1 MKIKL
6 TPFAKQT
13 PKSELLVLFHF
24 EEMELTTV
32 LKELGFADTPEIQQ
46 AVATGD
52 LKGKKGETSLFY
64 LSESSP
70 TKRVLIVGV
79 GKLGKF
85 DLEGL
90 QSAVATA
97 VWKAEKLGV
106 SELTSHLLPLD
117 IWSETKSVEQTA
129 LAALLASYRF
139 DRYLPKLAEKPRV
152 ETFNLIVKKLDE
164 KRNAAVERAAIVA
177 KYQNFSRELI
187 NEPVNV
193 MTPLEFASRVSTEA
207 KEIGLQCEIHDE
219 EWIHKKGM
227 KLLWGVAKGSEEPPR
242 LVVLRHNGGGKDDPW
257 LGIVGKGVMFDTGG
271 LSLKNTAGM
280 LGMKGDMGGG
290 AATVG
295 ALLAAAALGI
305 KKNIIGIVPSVINA
319 IDGRAQNVSDIVQSF
334 DGPSVEIVNTDA
346 EGRLVLADGLSY
358 ARELGAETLI
368 DICTL
373 TGASV
378 VALGMKVAALFTD
391 DDDLRD
397 IVLNGKETTAEV
409 FWQLPLFDHYADAL
423 KSTYAETKNSGGRWG
438 GASTAAK
445 FLEKFTDGKP
455 WAHLDIAGKELLDK
469 PWLCYRKG
477 ATAFGVRTLLEIIQ
491 NR

>member
-1 MKIKL
+1 MKIELK
-6 TPFAKQT
+6 PFSKQLSE
-13 PKSELLVLFHF
+13 SELLVIFRF
-24 EEMELTTV
+24 EGGEFYPTLDAAGLAKAPA
-32 LKELGFADTPEIQQ
+32 LKQ
-46 AVATGD
+46 AIAAKD
-52 LKGKKGETSLFY
+52 IKGKPGAMSLLYLGED
-64 LSESSP
+64 SP
-70 TKRVLIVGV
+70 TKRLLVIGV
-79 GKLGKF
+79 GKREKF
-85 DLEGL
+85 RVEGL
-90 QSAVATA
+90 ISAVSAA

-106 SELTSHLLPLD
+106 SELTCYPLPLKD
-117 IWSETKSVEQTA
+117 EGEAVKQTA
-129 LAALLASYRF
+129 LAALLANYRF
-139 DRYLPKLAEKPRV
+139 DRYLPKLAKKPRPSTLRILVGKATSALKTVV
-152 ETFNLIVKKLDE
+152 EQ
-164 KRNAAVERAAIVA
+164 AAIVA

-193 MTPLEFASRVSTEA
+193 MTPLEFASRVSKEA
-207 KEIGLQCEIHDE
+207 EEIGLQCEVHDE

-242 LVVLRHNGGGKDDPW
+242 LVVLRHNGGGKNAPW

-280 LGMKGDMGGG
+280 LSMKADMGGG

-295 ALLAAAALGI
+295 ALLAAAALSV
-305 KKNIIGIVPSVINA
+305 KKNIIGIVPAVINA

-391 DDDLRD
+391 DDNLRD
-397 IVLNGKETTAEV
+397 IVLTGKETTAEV
-409 FWQLPLFDHYADAL
+409 FWQLPLFDHYAEAL

-477 ATAFGVRTLLEIIQ
+477 ATAFGVRTLLHLIE

>member
-1 MKIKL
+1 MKIELK
-6 TPFAKQT
+6 PFSKQSPET
-13 PKSELLVLFHF
+13 KLLVVYRF
-24 EEMELTTV
+24 EEREFHPTLDAIGLADAPT
-32 LKELGFADTPEIQQ
+32 LKQAIAAD
-46 AVATGD
+46 D
-52 LKGKKGETSLFY
+52 LKGKKGATSLLY
-64 LSESSP
+64 LGEDSP
-70 TKRVLIVGV
+70 TKRVLVVGV
-79 GKLGKF
+79 GKREKF
-85 DLEGL
+85 VLEGL
-90 QSAVATA
+90 MTAVATA
-97 VWKAEKLGV
+97 VWKAEQLGV
-106 SELTSHLLPLD
+106 TELTCYPLPLNN
-117 IWSETKSVEQTA
+117 EEESVGQTV
-129 LAALLASYRF
+129 LAALLANYRF
-139 DRYLPKLAEKPRV
+139 DHYQPKLAEKPRLSAL
-152 ETFNLIVKKLDE
+152 NIIVKEIGDAL
-164 KRNAAVERAAIVA
+164 NSAVEKAVIVA

-193 MTPLEFASRVSTEA
+193 MTPLEFASRVSREA
-207 KEIGLQCEIHDE
+207 EKIGLQCDVHDE

-242 LVVLRHNGGGKDDPW
+242 LVVLRHEGGGKDAPW

-295 ALLAAAALGI
+295 AMLAAAALGV
-305 KKNIIGIVPSVINA
+305 KKNIIGIVPAAINS

-346 EGRLVLADGLSY
+346 EGRLVVADGLSY

-378 VALGMKVAALFTD
+378 VALGTKVAALFTD
-391 DDDLRD
+391 NDDLRD
-397 IVLNGKETTAEV
+397 IVLNGVKTTAEQ
-409 FWQLPLFDHYADAL
+409 FWQLPLFDHYAETL

-438 GASTAAK
+438 GASSAAK

-469 PWLCYRKG
+469 PWICYRKG
-477 ATAFGVRTLLEIIQ
+477 ATAFGVRTLLEVIVKL
-491 NR
+491 ND